1 MRDFFS
7 SRTLSIFYIFAAY
20 NLLEWH
26 IPCSLLEIVFSRIL
40 MRIKQRHVSRG
51 NLVHSKQLHYFIT
64 TVQRGSIAAAARALD
79 IAQPA
84 ISQQLANLEREVKA
98 KLLERSF
105 SGVSLTPAG
114 EIFYTHAEKIMGEID
129 NVKTALE
136 VFQVGQQRVIKIGML
151 PSIGNVLSLPLL
163 TEITKN
169 HKNLKVEIST
179 GPSYTINDWLDSKQV
194 DIALTYQQAVDL
206 KFMSVTPLIQEE
218 LHLVFS
224 ASSAY
229 PQYAKLREKAIIKFW
244 EISELPLLSPGN
256 KDALGQ
262 LIADYERAT
271 GVSLKHDLAYS
282 GQLMTGLR
290 QVMQGEGVMILPT
303 SAIFHLRESGLVST
317 LKITQ
322 PEMHRTVLAAT
333 NKHRK
338 SALDYGSIIDII
350 RKVVAKENVLNHWCG
365 TLEFAASAF
374 AVRSAKYN
382 TF

>member
-1 MRDFFS
+1 M
-7 SRTLSIFYIFAAY
+7 
-20 NLLEWH
+20 
-26 IPCSLLEIVFSRIL
+26 
-40 MRIKQRHVSRG
+40 
-51 NLVHSKQLHYFIT
+51 HSKQLHYFIT
-64 TVQRGSIAAAARALD
+64 TVQKGSIAAAARALD

-84 ISQQLANLEREVKA
+84 ISQQLASLEREVKA
-98 KLLERSF
+98 RLLERSF

-114 EIFYTHAEKIMGEID
+114 EVFYTHAEKIMSEID

-136 VFQVGQQRVIKIGML
+136 AFQVGQQRVIKIGML

-163 TEITKN
+163 TEIAKN

-194 DIALTYQQAVDL
+194 DIALTYQQAVDP

-229 PQYAKLREKAIIKFW
+229 PQYTKLREKSIIKFW

-333 NKHRK
+333 KKQRK
-338 SALDYGSIIDII
+338 SALDYGNIIDII
-350 RKVVAKENVLNHWCG
+350 RKVVAKENALNHWCG

-374 AVRSAKYN
+374 AVKSA
-382 TF
+382 

>member
-1 MRDFFS
+1 M
-7 SRTLSIFYIFAAY
+7 
-20 NLLEWH
+20 
-26 IPCSLLEIVFSRIL
+26 
-40 MRIKQRHVSRG
+40 
-51 NLVHSKQLHYFIT
+51 HSKQLHYFIT
-64 TVQRGSIAAAARALD
+64 TVKRGSIAAAARALD

-84 ISQQLANLEREVKA
+84 ISQQLASLEREVKA

-114 EIFYTHAEKIMGEID
+114 EVFYKHAEKIIGEID
-129 NVKTALE
+129 NVKSALE
-136 VFQVGQQRVIKIGML
+136 AFQKGQQKVIKIGML

-169 HKNLKVEIST
+169 YKNLKVEIST
-179 GPSYTINDWLDSKQV
+179 GPSYTINDWLESKQV
-194 DIALTYQQAVDL
+194 DIALTYQQAIEP

-218 LHLVFS
+218 LHLVLTG
-224 ASSAY
+224 SSAY
-229 PQYAKLREKAIIKFW
+229 PEYAKLKDKSMIKFW

-262 LIADYERAT
+262 LIADYEKST
-271 GVSLKHDLAYS
+271 GVSLKHELAYS

-303 SAIFHLRESGLVST
+303 SAIFHLKESGLVST

-333 NKHRK
+333 NKQRK
-338 SALDYGSIIDII
+338 STHEYGQIIDVI
-350 RKVVAKENVLNHWCG
+350 RKVVAQENALNHWCG
-365 TLEFAASAF
+365 TLEFAASSFVAK
-374 AVRSAKYN
+374 SA
-382 TF
+382 

>member
-1 MRDFFS
+1 MS
-7 SRTLSIFYIFAAY
+7 
-20 NLLEWH
+20 
-26 IPCSLLEIVFSRIL
+26 
-40 MRIKQRHVSRG
+40 
-51 NLVHSKQLHYFIT
+51 
-64 TVQRGSIAAAARALD
+64 
-79 IAQPA
+79 
-84 ISQQLANLEREVKA
+84 
-98 KLLERSF
+98 
-105 SGVSLTPAG
+105 
-114 EIFYTHAEKIMGEID
+114 EID

-136 VFQVGQQRVIKIGML
+136 AFHVGQQRVIKIGML

-194 DIALTYQQAVDL
+194 DIALTYQQAVDP

-224 ASSAY
+224 ASSSY
-229 PQYAKLREKAIIKFW
+229 TQYAKLRDKAIINFW

-333 NKHRK
+333 KKQRK
-338 SALDYGSIIDII
+338 SALNYGSIIDII
-350 RKVVAKENVLNHWCG
+350 RKVVAKENALNHWCG

-374 AVRSAKYN
+374 AVKSA
-382 TF
+382 